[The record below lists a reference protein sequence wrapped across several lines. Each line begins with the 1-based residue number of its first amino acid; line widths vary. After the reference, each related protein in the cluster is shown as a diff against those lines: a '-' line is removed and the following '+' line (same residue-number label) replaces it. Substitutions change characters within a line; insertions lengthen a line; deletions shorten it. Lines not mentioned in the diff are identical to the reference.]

1 MDIMQL
7 HYFIVAAEQEHMT
20 KASEILSLSQ
30 SALSRSITSLEGEL
44 GVPLFDRKNR
54 KILLNRYG
62 KAFLEDAKKIVNQ
75 VKLSKE
81 NLTELVH
88 PDIGNIAISFVH
100 SLGLSYI
107 PTLLMDFQKSNPGH
121 TLSLREDNAEV
132 IVKDLLTNEI
142 DFGFATQFKSFSDL
156 VYHPIFKEKIVL
168 ITSLDHPFVTKESV
182 KMEDLTNED
191 FIHYNS
197 DTELRKLID
206 SHFSEKGIKL
216 NVAYDGLEINSI
228 IGLVSANMGVALA
241 PESVIQNVSHVANV
255 PILNLNAWRT
265 IYLIHKK
272 EGFISKAALYFK
284 DFILSYHEK
293 DCGKQESK
301 HELW

>member
-1 MDIMQL
+1 MDIIQL

-30 SALSRSITSLEGEL
+30 SALSRSITSLESEL

-75 VKLSKE
+75 VEISKE
-81 NLTELVH
+81 NLKELVH
-88 PDIGNIAISFVH
+88 PNAGNIAISFVH
-100 SLGLSYI
+100 SLGLHYI
-107 PTLLMDFQKSNPGH
+107 PTLLIDFQKTNPGH
-121 TLSLREDNAEV
+121 SITLREDNAEV
-132 IVKDLLTNEI
+132 IVNDLLTNEI

-156 VYHPIFKEKIVL
+156 AYHPIFKEKIVL
-168 ITSLDHPFVTKESV
+168 ITSLDHHFVNKKSI
-182 KMEDLTNED
+182 KMSDLTNED

-206 SHFSEKGIKL
+206 THFSEKNINL
-216 NVAYDGLEINSI
+216 NIAYDGLEINSI
-228 IGLVSANMGVALA
+228 IGLVAANMGVALA
-241 PESVIQNVSHVANV
+241 PDSVIQNVSHVARIPISDFNV
-255 PILNLNAWRT
+255 WRT

-284 DFILSYHEK
+284 DFMLSYHGENCNK
-293 DCGKQESK
+293 AI
-301 HELW
+301 